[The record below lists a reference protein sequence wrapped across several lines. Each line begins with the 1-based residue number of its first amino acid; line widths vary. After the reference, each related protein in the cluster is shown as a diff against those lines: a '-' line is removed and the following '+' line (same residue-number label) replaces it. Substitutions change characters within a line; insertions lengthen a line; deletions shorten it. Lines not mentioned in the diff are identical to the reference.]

1 MGIKTTLLGMGG
13 LLLAVGGP
21 IGYFSADDAI
31 SKVKKE
37 WFSGSEKPEVG
48 QTVLPELASA
58 PADPL
63 LVGVYPTPTANLPSR
78 RSTTTS
84 LDEVLRFD
92 VTVDWIMRRW
102 PRVSTGLPYLQLQG
116 YRVSLVSGTKLGD
129 VAGSLTYYF
138 NSRQQLQRIELRG
151 TTGDPSAL
159 AGLASNR
166 FHFVRRLTND
176 PGVVCYETVD
186 SVNRTTGALK
196 IRTARTIESS
206 RPYTRFEVHL
216 VVDRPE

>member
-1 MGIKTTLLGMGG
+1 M
-13 LLLAVGGP
+13 AVGGP

-37 WFSGSEKPEVG
+37 WFSGSEKPEVS
-48 QTVLPELASA
+48 QTVQPGVDAA
-58 PADPL
+58 TADPSSA
-63 LVGVYPTPTANLPSR
+63 GISPTANLPSR
-78 RSTTTS
+78 NATTTS

-102 PRVSTGLPYLQLQG
+102 SRVSTGLPYLQLQG

-151 TTGDPSAL
+151 TTGDPSVLAAL
-159 AGLASNR
+159 AANR

-186 SVNRTTGALK
+186 SVNRTTGTLK

-216 VVDRPE
+216 VADRPE